1 VWDDEMREEF
11 MAWSERVA
19 GYSEERR
26 LTMTRF
32 LDKYL
37 SGREIRSDEDI
48 EDARKRVRALY
59 GLALEHK
66 LNEIQRQ
73 LGYIS
78 TNCG

>member
-1 VWDDEMREEF
+1 

-19 GYSEERR
+19 GHSEGHR

-66 LNEIQRQ
+66 LDEFKKQ
-73 LGYIS
+73 LGYLVV
-78 TNCG
+78 